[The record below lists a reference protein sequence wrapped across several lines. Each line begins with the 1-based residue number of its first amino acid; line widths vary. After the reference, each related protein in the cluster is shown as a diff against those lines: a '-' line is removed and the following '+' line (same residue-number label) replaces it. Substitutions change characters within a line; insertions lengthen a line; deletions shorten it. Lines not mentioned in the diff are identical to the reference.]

1 MPPASPEASNTLR
14 VVVSCTIVI
23 SYITYIGFLFSGKF
37 MMEAWN
43 SAHIH
48 VYIRDVYHNKETGK
62 GNICYLKAFFGNW
75 YSLLYVGMRVIESSK
90 VKNCV
95 LMTNKKKE
103 CLGNNKIQNVGKTK
117 LSQLS
122 VYFITVYSTS
132 RIYIFGVFILVF
144 FKTATNKQHCVYSY
158 KHIH

>member
-23 SYITYIGFLFSGKF
+23 SYITYIGFLFSRKL

-95 LMTNKKKE
+95 LRWPTRRNAEEITKFKMLE
-103 CLGNNKIQNVGKTK
+103 K
-117 LSQLS
+117 LSYYNSL
-122 VYFITVYSTS
+122 FTS
-132 RIYIFGVFILVF
+132 LLYIQHLEYIFVGFLFCFF
-144 FKTATNKQHCVYSY
+144 FKTTTNKQHCVYSY
-158 KHIH
+158 KHIN